1 MILLQIYLIP
11 ILAVIVEQLLNIV
24 FDCFS
29 QYLASLQLDM
39 AALDPCP
46 ERLPEILLEKCAAI
60 SVNPTAIDDLVNS
73 MQCKSLSPLLDTC
86 QLR

>member
-1 MILLQIYLIP
+1 
-11 ILAVIVEQLLNIV
+11 
-24 FDCFS
+24 
-29 QYLASLQLDM
+29 M

-73 MQCKSLSPLLDTC
+73 MQCKSPGTSLSQPRNYVLLGSIN
-86 QLR
+86 